1 MSPTRAQTLREQDA
15 ADEAAVLA
23 VLGNRHPSFLAS
35 PYASFQIGQAAWPGY
50 PHPTARA
57 ARVLKALR
65 QQGLTECVS
74 HNGLWRLTN
83 AGVERVRPTP

>member
-1 MSPTRAQTLREQDA
+1 MRLTRAEALREQDEV
-15 ADEAAVLA
+15 DEAAVLA
-23 VLGNRHPSFLAS
+23 VMGNRHPSFLAS
-35 PYASFQIGQAAWPGY
+35 PYASFQIGQTAWPGY

-65 QQGLTECVS
+65 RQGLAECVS